1 MEAKPN
7 LKKFRLTFRGY
18 DVDEVD
24 AYIEK
29 TEKLEESLNEQK
41 ARIFELLDQNEKLR
55 KEAEELRR
63 KQDNIS
69 SALLEATKKADQIVS
84 EAKGLADAEI
94 ERVRLFRSKWEY
106 FAEKMLSELAP
117 RQKLLYEKLSRRID
131 ETLNK
136 FCRETAENDSRVSGF
151 EEAEN
156 KVDKLKSDANETLRL
171 VEAAEKSADEGG
183 KVVHAI
189 ELDEVYNTTE
199 SLEDLLSELG

>member
-106 FAEKMLSELAP
+106 FAEKMRFSIDQSAF
-117 RQKLLYEKLSRRID
+117 SR
-131 ETLNK
+131 
-136 FCRETAENDSRVSGF
+136 
-151 EEAEN
+151 
-156 KVDKLKSDANETLRL
+156 
-171 VEAAEKSADEGG
+171 
-183 KVVHAI
+183 
-189 ELDEVYNTTE
+189 
-199 SLEDLLSELG
+199 

>member
-69 SALLEATKKADQIVS
+69 SALLEATKKPT
-84 EAKGLADAEI
+84 
-94 ERVRLFRSKWEY
+94 RSFPK
-106 FAEKMLSELAP
+106 
-117 RQKLLYEKLSRRID
+117 QKDLQTR
-131 ETLNK
+131 
-136 FCRETAENDSRVSGF
+136 
-151 EEAEN
+151 
-156 KVDKLKSDANETLRL
+156 KSKE
-171 VEAAEKSADEGG
+171 
-183 KVVHAI
+183 
-189 ELDEVYNTTE
+189 
-199 SLEDLLSELG
+199 